1 MSDVPRTAPARPA
14 GRQVSAMAP
23 YYTVAAFLVLV
34 TVGVYVIHRLNAQ
47 ESGRVVAH
55 RSAGFLHGLR
65 RLRRSR
71 ATGRPD
77 DRATPPRP

>member
-1 MSDVPRTAPARPA
+1 M
-14 GRQVSAMAP
+14 
-23 YYTVAAFLVLV
+23 LV

-71 ATGRPD
+71 TTGRPD

>member
-1 MSDVPRTAPARPA
+1 
-14 GRQVSAMAP
+14 MAP

-34 TVGVYVIHRLNAQ
+34 AMGVYVIHRLNAQ

-55 RSAGFLHGLR
+55 RSTGLLHGLR

-71 ATGRPD
+71 AADRPD
-77 DRATPPRP
+77 RTPPPRP